1 MRDWEEYKTT
11 LFLGQEEAE
20 MSAKWLIVIV
30 AIGAMALTMVTNV
43 IAGHRIVITYD
54 TITKKVEVADEEGKV
69 ALREGEYKL
78 IDGIPED
85 ILRSNKPIRQNI
97 VRPIISNV
105 SSDACTCYGEY
116 GCVGHCRDN

>member
-1 MRDWEEYKTT
+1 
-11 LFLGQEEAE
+11 

-30 AIGAMALTMVTNV
+30 MIGTMTLSMVTNA

-54 TITKKVEVADEEGKV
+54 TITKKVEVVDEEGKV
-69 ALREGEYKL
+69 ALKEGEYRI
-78 IDGIPED
+78 IDGVPE
-85 ILRSNKPIRQNI
+85 IFLKSNKPIRQNI

-116 GCVGHCRDN
+116 GCVGHCTDN